1 MNQRLVKVI
10 KNPYKV
16 FNWLAA
22 HHLLNWMDDKTYLK
36 LVYRGHFGKKLNLD
50 NPITFNEKLQWLKL
64 YNRKP
69 EYTIMVDKVKAKEYV
84 ANIIGEEH
92 IIPTL
97 GVWDDPDDIDFDKL
111 PDQFVLK
118 CNHNSGIGL
127 CICKDKSKLD
137 IEKVK
142 EGLRKGLKE
151 DFYLMGRE
159 WPYKNVPRKILA
171 EKYMVDDSGP
181 DLKDYK
187 MMCFNGKVMCTYVC
201 MNRFEE
207 GGLKINFYDRNWKR
221 LPFERSQKPAS
232 INDVNIPTGYSKML
246 ELAERLSKNIPF
258 LRTDF
263 YEIGGEL
270 FFGEITF
277 YPVSGLEEFSP
288 EKWDENLGKLIVL
301 PEMGGVIID
310 NENYCLF
317 LHMPFNHP
325 KHLKEDLNDYKIFCF
340 NGKPEIIFVSND
352 RSKGVCFDYFDMD
365 FNHLPFQ
372 QGGPNYQ
379 GVIERPKQLEE
390 MRRLAAQLSKGIPH
404 VRVDFYDLNG
414 KVYFGEMTFFDS
426 SGFASFKPDEWDE
439 KLGKL
444 ITLPEIWGGI

>member
-171 EKYMVDDSGP
+171 EKYMVDESGS

-246 ELAERLSKNIPF
+246 ELAEHLSKNIPF

-277 YPVSGLEEFSP
+277 YPASGLEDFSP

-301 PEMGGVIID
+301 PEMGGG
-310 NENYCLF
+310 NY
-317 LHMPFNHP
+317 
-325 KHLKEDLNDYKIFCF
+325 
-340 NGKPEIIFVSND
+340 
-352 RSKGVCFDYFDMD
+352 
-365 FNHLPFQ
+365 
-372 QGGPNYQ
+372 
-379 GVIERPKQLEE
+379 
-390 MRRLAAQLSKGIPH
+390 
-404 VRVDFYDLNG
+404 
-414 KVYFGEMTFFDS
+414 
-426 SGFASFKPDEWDE
+426 
-439 KLGKL
+439 
-444 ITLPEIWGGI
+444 

>member
-171 EKYMVDDSGP
+171 EKYMVDSEYDKKAIEKKECV
-181 DLKDYK
+181 LTDYK
-187 MMCFNGKVMCTYVC
+187 FFCFGGEPFMMYVSQDHAEHATTDFFDMDYKLLPIRMRDPNSENPPAC
-201 MNRFEE
+201 PKEFEE
-207 GGLKINFYDRNWKR
+207 MKQYAR
-221 LPFERSQKPAS
+221 
-232 INDVNIPTGYSKML
+232 M
-246 ELAERLSKNIPF
+246 LSKNIP
-258 LRTDF
+258 
-263 YEIGGEL
+263 
-270 FFGEITF
+270 
-277 YPVSGLEEFSP
+277 
-288 EKWDENLGKLIVL
+288 
-301 PEMGGVIID
+301 
-310 NENYCLF
+310 
-317 LHMPFNHP
+317 
-325 KHLKEDLNDYKIFCF
+325 HL
-340 NGKPEIIFVSND
+340 
-352 RSKGVCFDYFDMD
+352 
-365 FNHLPFQ
+365 
-372 QGGPNYQ
+372 
-379 GVIERPKQLEE
+379 
-390 MRRLAAQLSKGIPH
+390 
-404 VRVDFYDLNG
+404 RVDFYVINHQ
-414 KVYFGEMTFFDS
+414 VYFGELTFYHNA
-426 SGFASFKPDEWDE
+426 GFSLVKPHEWNV
-439 KLGKL
+439 KLGNLIKL
-444 ITLPEIWGGI
+444 KS